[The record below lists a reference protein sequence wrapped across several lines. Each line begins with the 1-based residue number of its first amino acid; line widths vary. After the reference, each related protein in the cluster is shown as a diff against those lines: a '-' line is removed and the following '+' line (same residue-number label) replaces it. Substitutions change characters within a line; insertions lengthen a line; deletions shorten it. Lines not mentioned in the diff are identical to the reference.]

1 MFVTSI
7 SHIFRDIM
15 DYLLFLLSFNC
26 VKCPHEFKD
35 FYCPNDVVLAT
46 VTRWDMGHILKWY
59 KKWKLLEELNAKLK
73 SKKLCTV
80 ATT

>member
-1 MFVTSI
+1 
-7 SHIFRDIM
+7 
-15 DYLLFLLSFNC
+15 LL
-26 VKCPHEFKD
+26 
-35 FYCPNDVVLAT
+35 YCPNNVVLAT

-73 SKKLCTV
+73 STKLCTV